1 MTKTAARELAPAG
14 IRVNS
19 VYPGVIDTDMLE
31 ETPLERLAELADA
44 TPMGRVGQP
53 DDIAGPVVFLLSDEA
68 GYMTGAELTVDGGT
82 IA

>member
-1 MTKTAARELAPAG
+1 
-14 IRVNS
+14 
-19 VYPGVIDTDMLE
+19 
-31 ETPLERLAELADA
+31 
-44 TPMGRVGQP
+44 MGRVGQP